1 MTDWSRRRVLGT
13 ALSTAL
19 VPAAAALAP
28 LSVPSA
34 HAASGKWRFRRG
46 VNAWPWFALTREFP
60 APRTDYDWPPF
71 QSQRPVPTPDD
82 LRRLRATGLDFIRL
96 PVDPGPF
103 LAFEGERHDQL
114 IAMLIDAVNA
124 ALAADLGVIVNVQAN
139 GATHYWNPDRM
150 FSSKLATEFGRY
162 QMFLA
167 ELAVRLSESHKR
179 APGRLALEPI
189 NEPPQDCSSQIWAE
203 VQTQLLFSVRA
214 MELGESH
221 IPLLVT
227 GGCGSMVRGLTALDP
242 APLAWAEPILFTFH
256 FYEPYLFS
264 HQGAPW
270 MREPVYRALNNVPW
284 PASAG
289 SLEQTLA
296 SVRARM
302 AADTETSEADKQAA
316 YVETERVLKVYFDA
330 QPDRRF
336 IDGYLSQV
344 SAWADRHGIAPSRII
359 MGEFGALRTDAR
371 YTAAPSPD
379 RARYISD
386 VRQSAESFGFPWAFW
401 DLFDGMGMMDGTT
414 RALDPAMVEALGLRM
429 PG

>member
-1 MTDWSRRRVLGT
+1 MTGWSRRRVLK
-13 ALSTAL
+13 
-19 VPAAAALAP
+19 AALAAGAAP
-28 LSVPSA
+28 LVATPLATPSP
-34 HAASGKWRFRRG
+34 ASPAVGTWPFKRG
-46 VNAWPWFALTREFP
+46 VNTWPWFALTREFP

-71 QSQRPVPTPDD
+71 QSQRPVPTPAD
-82 LRRLRATGLDFIRL
+82 LARLRASGLDFIRL

-103 LAFEGERHDQL
+103 VAAEAGQRAELMG
-114 IAMLIDAVNA
+114 MLDAAVDA
-124 ALAADLGVIVNVQAN
+124 ALSADLGVIVNVQAN

-150 FSSKLATEFGRY
+150 YSSTTAPEFESYRGLVSEIAERLQGRKAG
-162 QMFLA
+162 M
-167 ELAVRLSESHKR
+167 V
-179 APGRLALEPI
+179 ALEPV
-189 NEPPQDCSSQIWAE
+189 NEPPQDCSSEAWPA
-203 VQTQLLFSVRA
+203 VQASLLTAARVLGPSV
-214 MELGESH
+214 
-221 IPLLVT
+221 PLLVT

-242 APLAWAEPILFTFH
+242 APLADFEPILFTFH

-289 SLEQTLA
+289 TLERTLA

-302 AADTETSEADKQAA
+302 AGDTERSQEAKKAA
-316 YVETERVLKVYFDA
+316 YAETERVLKVYFDA

-336 IDGYLSQV
+336 IDRYLKQV
-344 SAWADRHGIAPSRII
+344 SDWAQTHGIAPERIV

-379 RARYISD
+379 RARYIAD
-386 VRQSAESFGFPWAFW
+386 VRQSAEAFGFPWAFW
-401 DLFDGMGMMDGTT
+401 DLFDGMGMMDDTT

-429 PG
+429 PAD

>member
-1 MTDWSRRRVLGT
+1 MTGWSRRRLLRT

-19 VPAAAALAP
+19 VPAASLAP
-28 LSVPSA
+28 LSSA
-34 HAASGKWRFRRG
+34 QPAPAATGEWRFRRG

-60 APRTDYDWPPF
+60 APRTDYAWPPF

-82 LRRLRATGLDFIRL
+82 LGRLRRTGLDFIRL

-103 LAFEGERHDQL
+103 LAADATTRAKLLD
-114 IAMLIDAVNA
+114 MLDAAVA
-124 ALAADLGVIVNVQAN
+124 ATLDAGLGIIVNVQAN

-150 FSSKLATEFGRY
+150 VSSTAAPEFEAYRALVG
-162 QMFLA
+162 
-167 ELAVRLSESHKR
+167 ELA
-179 APGRLALEPI
+179 GRLERFTPGYGALEPV
-189 NEPPQDCSSQIWAE
+189 NEPPQSCDSNVWSNVQAALLTAARASSPS
-203 VQTQLLFSVRA
+203 L
-214 MELGESH
+214 
-221 IPLLVT
+221 PLVVT
-227 GGCGSMVRGLTALDP
+227 GGCGSMVSGLAALDP
-242 APLAWAEPILFTFH
+242 APLAAFEPILFTFH

-302 AADTETSEADKQAA
+302 ARDTETSEADKKAA
-316 YVETERVLKVYFDA
+316 YAETERVLKVYFDA
-330 QPDRRF
+330 KPDRWF
-336 IDGYLSQV
+336 IDKYLGQAR
-344 SAWADRHGIAPSRII
+344 AWADAHGIAPERVI

-371 YTAAPSPD
+371 YTAAPNPD
-379 RARYISD
+379 RARYIAD
-386 VRQSAESFGFPWAFW
+386 VRQSAEAAGFPWAFW
-401 DLFDGMGMMDGTT
+401 DLFDGMGMMDDTT

>member
-1 MTDWSRRRVLGT
+1 MTGWTRRRLLTT

-19 VPAAAALAP
+19 VPAAVAQLSSAPPALA
-28 LSVPSA
+28 A
-34 HAASGKWRFRRG
+34 EGEWRFRRG

-82 LRRLRATGLDFIRL
+82 LGRLRATGLDFIRL

-103 LAFEGERHDQL
+103 LA
-114 IAMLIDAVNA
+114 ADATTRGKLLDMVDA
-124 ALAADLGVIVNVQAN
+124 AVTATLDAGLGIIVNVQAN

-150 FSSKLATEFGRY
+150 VSSTAAPEFAAYRGLVGE
-162 QMFLA
+162 FA
-167 ELAVRLSESHKR
+167 
-179 APGRLALEPI
+179 GRLARFTPGRVALEPV
-189 NEPPQDCSSQIWAE
+189 NEPPQSCDSNVWSTVQAALLTAARASSAA
-203 VQTQLLFSVRA
+203 L
-214 MELGESH
+214 
-221 IPLLVT
+221 PLVVT
-227 GGCGSMVRGLTALDP
+227 GGCGSMVSGLAALDP
-242 APLAWAEPILFTFH
+242 APLAAFEPILFTFH
-256 FYEPYLFS
+256 LYEPYLFS

-270 MREPVYRALNNVPW
+270 MREPVYRSLNNVPW

-302 AADTETSEADKQAA
+302 AQDTETSEADKQAA
-316 YVETERVLKVYFDA
+316 YAETERVLKVYFDA
-330 QPDRRF
+330 APDRWF
-336 IDGYLSQV
+336 IDKYLAQAR
-344 SAWADRHGIAPSRII
+344 AWADAHGIAPQRVI

-371 YTAAPSPD
+371 YTAAPNPD

-401 DLFDGMGMMDGTT
+401 DLFDGMGMMEGTT

-429 PG
+429 PE

>member
-1 MTDWSRRRVLGT
+1 MTGWSRRRLLTT

-19 VPAAAALAP
+19 VPAALAP
-28 LSVPSA
+28 LSSIAPA
-34 HAASGKWRFRRG
+34 RAATGAWPFRRG

-71 QSQRPVPTPDD
+71 QPQRPVPTPDD

-103 LAFEGERHDQL
+103 LAANATTRAKLLD
-114 IAMLIDAVNA
+114 MVDAAVTA
-124 ALAADLGVIVNVQAN
+124 TLDAGLGIIVNVQAN

-150 FSSKLATEFGRY
+150 VSSTAAPEFAAYRG
-162 QMFLA
+162 LVG
-167 ELAVRLSESHKR
+167 ELA
-179 APGRLALEPI
+179 GRLARFTPGMVALEPV
-189 NEPPQDCSSQIWAE
+189 NEPPQSCDSNVWSQVQASLLTAARASSQ
-203 VQTQLLFSVRA
+203 TL
-214 MELGESH
+214 
-221 IPLLVT
+221 PLVVT
-227 GGCGSMVRGLTALDP
+227 GGCGSMVSGLAALDP
-242 APLAWAEPILFTFH
+242 APLAASEPILFTFH

-289 SLEQTLA
+289 SLDATLA

-302 AADTETSEADKQAA
+302 AQDTETSEADKQAA
-316 YVETERVLKVYFDA
+316 YAETERVLKVYFDA
-330 QPDRRF
+330 KPDRWF
-336 IDGYLSQV
+336 IDKYLSQAR
-344 SAWADRHGIAPSRII
+344 AWTDAHGIAPERVI
-359 MGEFGALRTDAR
+359 MGEFGALRTDAH
-371 YTAAPSPD
+371 YVAAPNPD

-386 VRQSAESFGFPWAFW
+386 VRQSAEAAGFPWAFW
-401 DLFDGMGMMDGTT
+401 DLFDGMGMMDGAT

-429 PG
+429 PQ